1 MQGAAAWGFPSW
13 LPHPLASLDKAPPVP
28 QASPWRTLEVSN
40 EWGTGR
46 AQTAIARCLESASCM
61 TWCFDKKDI

>member
-40 EWGTGR
+40 EWGDR
-46 AQTAIARCLESASCM
+46 IELKPPLLDVWRVQAA
-61 TWCFDKKDI
+61 